1 MGGWKGGMLQP
12 GDVGREK
19 NGKENAVRVVKWLRV
34 RNIGRGGNKMA
45 LEDGRRGNKMAAG
58 TGEAGKL

>member
-1 MGGWKGGMLQP
+1 MLQP

-34 RNIGRGGNKMA
+34 RNIGRGGATKWRWRTGGG
-45 LEDGRRGNKMAAG
+45 ETKWRRERGRRGSCDSAWG
-58 TGEAGKL
+58 

>member
-1 MGGWKGGMLQP
+1 MAP
-12 GDVGREK
+12 
-19 NGKENAVRVVKWLRV
+19 GKEYWE
-34 RNIGRGGNKMA
+34 GGGNKMA